1 VPQSLTHIRLT
12 RQQLLQVGHAHQDRL
27 RGATTLDD
35 VTRVILYHII
45 QDAAKIVLGLG
56 RGDQF
61 GLHEFLILAKLAKLA
76 NSFGMFLLYSRSLV
90 CQGVVYAVPCEDSTG
105 VVGASP
111 DGAVDYDEL
120 HYMRPTVLM
129 LGEERAG
136 LSAEQ
141 RRICRHIVRIPMV
154 AGSDSLNL
162 AVAGSLLLYEVFR
175 TGRRA

>member
-1 VPQSLTHIRLT
+1 
-12 RQQLLQVGHAHQDRL
+12 
-27 RGATTLDD
+27 
-35 VTRVILYHII
+35 
-45 QDAAKIVLGLG
+45 
-56 RGDQF
+56 
-61 GLHEFLILAKLAKLA
+61 
-76 NSFGMFLLYSRSLV
+76 
-90 CQGVVYAVPCEDSTG
+90 
-105 VVGASP
+105 
-111 DGAVDYDEL
+111 
-120 HYMRPTVLM
+120 MRPTVLM